1 MAMPHKLPVW
11 GPTSNSTQKTR
22 RVQFADVHMFL
33 DAAAIPD
40 LMRLVTAG
48 SSQTLKRIDGAEISL
63 TACLF
68 LALACRNADAAF
80 EKTSNHGT
88 ILPQVAGLR
97 SAIRCLNR
105 REPQI
110 SLKPFGA
117 PSFDLYRISSR
128 ADLLSE
134 EWILFYDRFYRSTA
148 GGRNSRMLKGV
159 SGVLAE
165 MGDNVVWHS
174 TSSKEQGCLGIAGFH
189 ISGDAAAFCVTDHGQ
204 GFLNS
209 LRRSPRWSHLKTED
223 DALSAIVYQKATSR
237 LDEKTGGGFTHLFE
251 NLLDF
256 NGLVILRS
264 GNCTYRLDNSK
275 GLQPRLTKHMAGV
288 VPGSSVTV
296 VIGRGSHVPAEKP
309 LNLT

>member
-1 MAMPHKLPVW
+1 
-11 GPTSNSTQKTR
+11 
-22 RVQFADVHMFL
+22 MFL

-40 LMRLVTAG
+40 LMRLVTAE
-48 SSQTLKRIDGAEISL
+48 STQTLKKIDGVEISL

-68 LALACRNADAAF
+68 LALACHNADAALQ
-80 EKTSNHGT
+80 KSSNHGVV
-88 ILPQVAGLR
+88 LPQVAGLK

-110 SLKPFGA
+110 SSKPFGA

-148 GGRNSRMLKGV
+148 GGRNSRVLKGI

-165 MGDNVVWHS
+165 MGDNVLWHS
-174 TSSKEQGCLGIAGFH
+174 TSSKEQECLGIAGFH
-189 ISGDAAAFCVTDHGQ
+189 VAADAAAFCVADHGQ

-209 LRRSPRWSHLKTED
+209 LRRNPRWSHLRTED
-223 DALSAIVYQKATSR
+223 EALGAIVYQKATSR
-237 LDEKTGGGFTHLFE
+237 SDEETGGGFTHLFE

-256 NGLVILRS
+256 NGLVVLRS
-264 GNCTYRLDNSK
+264 GNCTYRLENNK
-275 GLQPRLTKHMAGV
+275 GLQPRLTKHIAGT
-288 VPGSSVTV
+288 VPGSSITV
-296 VIGRGSHVPAEKP
+296 VIGRGGHIPTEKP
-309 LNLT
+309 LNLL